1 MTAAAIAPAALA
13 LLSPRQLRGPWGGA
27 SLLIA
32 DSVMSWARDWSL
44 TEKPSRLVP
53 AILCTWAKVVAG
65 QPNFCP

>member
-1 MTAAAIAPAALA
+1 
-13 LLSPRQLRGPWGGA
+13 
-27 SLLIA
+27 
-32 DSVMSWARDWSL
+32 MSWARDWSL